1 MLKTLVL
8 TTGRLVRKE
17 FAHNAKT
24 LLLISQVIWGLIN
37 KLRMLKKLVLISQV
51 VWCERNLL
59 TMFKNHLAAGY
70 GNEGSWAYLSS
81 RLLCLSSLPLSL
93 LCWGQILS
101 TLECCSLRRSL
112 LWRQRIPLP
121 KAIIHM
127 TQQRTKSSCIKSD
140 SAIIAFTAC
149 WLLQFQNEL
158 THIYLAWKHVAPITD
173 WPVWKLLS
181 KQRRTGMGSA
191 LWNFECVVVTTHD
204 LHCNNSNNNDNNN
217 YWSRNKE
224 QSRFQSRKTILISSR
239 TMLKLSIPKPVV
251 LIALLLWWKNA
262 NTFKQRRFKVLSWTD
277 ESKGCASEATTNFKP
292 S

>member
-1 MLKTLVL
+1 MLQTLVL
-8 TTGRLVRKE
+8 ITGCLVRKE

-24 LLLISQVIWGLIN
+24 LLLISQVIWGLMN

-59 TMFKNHLAAGY
+59 TMFKNHLTAGY

-101 TLECCSLRRSL
+101 TLECCSLRRPL

-127 TQQRTKSSCIKSD
+127 TQLRTKSNCTKND
-140 SAIIAFTAC
+140 RAIAFPDC

-158 THIYLAWKHVAPITD
+158 THIYLAWKYVAPITD
-173 WPVWKLLS
+173 WLAWKLLS
-181 KQRRTGMGSA
+181 KRKRTGMSSA
-191 LWNFECVVVTTHD
+191 LWNFQCVVVTTHD
-204 LHCNNSNNNDNNN
+204 LHCNNSNSNDNNN

-224 QSRFQSRKTILISSR
+224 WSRFQSLKTLLISSR
-239 TMLKLSIPKPVV
+239 TMLKLSILKPVV

-262 NTFKQRRFKVLSWTD
+262 NSF
-277 ESKGCASEATTNFKP
+277 
-292 S
+292 

>member
-8 TTGRLVRKE
+8 TTGCLVPKE

-37 KLRMLKKLVLISQV
+37 KLRILKKLVLISQV

-127 TQQRTKSSCIKSD
+127 TQQRTKSCCTKSD
-140 SAIIAFTAC
+140 SANSLHRLLIVSISKRVNTYIPC
-149 WLLQFQNEL
+149 MKTRSTYHWLARVETPFKTETNRNGFCSLKFWMRGCY
-158 THIYLAWKHVAPITD
+158 HAW
-173 WPVWKLLS
+173 
-181 KQRRTGMGSA
+181 
-191 LWNFECVVVTTHD
+191 
-204 LHCNNSNNNDNNN
+204 
-217 YWSRNKE
+217 
-224 QSRFQSRKTILISSR
+224 
-239 TMLKLSIPKPVV
+239 
-251 LIALLLWWKNA
+251 
-262 NTFKQRRFKVLSWTD
+262 
-277 ESKGCASEATTNFKP
+277 P
-292 S
+292 SL